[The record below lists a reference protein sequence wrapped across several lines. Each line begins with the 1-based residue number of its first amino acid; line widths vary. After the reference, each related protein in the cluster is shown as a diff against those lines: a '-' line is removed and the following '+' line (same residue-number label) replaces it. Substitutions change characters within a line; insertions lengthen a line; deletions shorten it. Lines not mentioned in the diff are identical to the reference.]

1 MRGIISIT
9 HRLRSRAEF
18 LHSVEMSSD
27 LRMAG
32 RSCCRIGMT
41 AETARSILCSI
52 RDSGRCWERPR
63 FWLYQPQPKPGSF
76 PRSEEHTSEL
86 QSPVHLVCRL
96 LLEKKK
102 NSKQST
108 PSWTCPALS

>member
-9 HRLRSRAEF
+9 PRLRNRAEF

-32 RSCCRIGMT
+32 RSCCRICMT

-52 RDSGRCWERPR
+52 RDSGILA
-63 FWLYQPQPKPGSF
+63 FHLTMAPGSIA
-76 PRSEEHTSEL
+76 
-86 QSPVHLVCRL
+86 
-96 LLEKKK
+96 
-102 NSKQST
+102 
-108 PSWTCPALS
+108 PALVACVLWILVFLQYRESFKGIFSAKAATQA